1 MNKRLVLVVMAIL
14 AIGVAAIIFLNAQ
27 NNSSGDP
34 ANSSATTTTDKQPST
49 STTSN
54 NDTDARYITLATYN
68 TDPNRYSNY
77 KKVYFFHASWCP
89 ICQKI
94 DKDLT
99 RSTDSVPSDTL
110 IIKTDFDNTPDLR
123 KKYGV
128 TTQYTFVQVDDAGN
142 EISQWSATSLSDA
155 VSGIKS

>member
-1 MNKRLVLVVMAIL
+1 MNRRLILIVVPIL
-14 AIGVAAIIFLNAQ
+14 AIGIATIIFLNTQ
-27 NNSSGDP
+27 NSSSDDP
-34 ANSSATTTTDKQPST
+34 ANNSATTTDKQPS
-49 STTSN
+49 SSATSN
-54 NDTDARYITLATYN
+54 KDTGTRYITLATYN
-68 TDPNRYSNY
+68 TDPSRYFNY

-99 RSTDSVPSDTL
+99 RSADSVPSDTL
-110 IIKTDFDNTPDLR
+110 IIKADFDDTPDLR

-128 TTQYTFVQVDDAGN
+128 TTQYTFVQVDNAGN